1 MKVFRLC
8 FRINIGIFNIL
19 AFAEVGW
26 YEGLLSRYPMA
37 VPNVTVAN
45 TTCHW
50 PRSDAFQLMR
60 DPITGDIP
68 WPGLV
73 FGLTV
78 LSTWVWCTDQVTH
91 VLTS

>member
-1 MKVFRLC
+1 MYTDALQTVVMVA
-8 FRINIGIFNIL
+8 G
-19 AFAEVGW
+19 AFTLMFIEVGW
-26 YEGLLSRYPMA
+26 YEGLLSRYPLA

-60 DPITGDIP
+60 DPVTGDIP

-78 LSTWVWCTDQVTH
+78 ISTWVWCTDQ
-91 VLTS
+91 